1 MKRVRRGLKKED
13 GVNAKSVSQQDIEIG
28 KLVRTRRLDLKMSQT
43 DLGEALGVT
52 FQQIQ
57 KYEKGANRIG
67 AGRLM
72 EVAKALNVSVAYF
85 YPQPAKGQEEKEGQS
100 LLTELLSARLNLRL
114 LRAFVRIEDRAVQE
128 QFVGLVEKAASAMEK
143 GGRS

>member
-1 MKRVRRGLKKED
+1 MKRKQRGLKNEV
-13 GVNAKSVSQQDIEIG
+13 GVSAKSVSQQDIEIG

-72 EVAKALNVSVAYF
+72 EVANALSVPVAFF
-85 YPQPAKGQEEKEGQS
+85 YPQPIKGQDEKEGHS

-114 LRAFVRIEDRAVQE
+114 LRAFIRIEDRAVQE
-128 QFVGLVEKAASAMEK
+128 QFVGLVEKAATAIEK
-143 GGRS
+143 SGR